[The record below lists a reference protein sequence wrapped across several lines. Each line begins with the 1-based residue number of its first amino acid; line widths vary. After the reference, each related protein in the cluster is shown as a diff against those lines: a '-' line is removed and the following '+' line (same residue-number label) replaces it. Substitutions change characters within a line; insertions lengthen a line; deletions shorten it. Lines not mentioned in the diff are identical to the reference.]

1 MERRAQPPLPRDEW
15 ELLYDHSQ
23 LCEALI
29 QEGAP
34 AAKALFAQRAE
45 RLASREGGS
54 LPDET
59 AIILLTSLNRS
70 LYDYLLFQLGVS
82 FSRCCYDNRLHAH
95 AGVGRSAGAL
105 QAAGDAILDA
115 YAEELRRNRAQRT
128 HVERVQAYVRAHLT
142 DNLTLERVAREAYL
156 SKCYLCQIFRALTGC
171 TFGEYV
177 KRERIRRARA
187 LLASTDKSVEEIAS
201 ACGFASP
208 TYFATVFK
216 RAAGATPSAFR
227 RGLRK

>member
-1 MERRAQPPLPRDEW
+1 MECYAQPPLQRDEW

-23 LCEALI
+23 LCEALV

-34 AAKALFAQRAE
+34 VAKALFALRVDH
-45 RLASREGGS
+45 LTSREGGS

-70 LYDYLLFQLGVS
+70 LYDFLLLEFGVS
-82 FSRCCYDNRLHAH
+82 LAQCCYRHRAH
-95 AGVGRSAGAL
+95 ACDIHSACAIL
-105 QAAGDAILDA
+105 RAARAMLEDYAAGLRHSRANRPHIEKACA
-115 YAEELRRNRAQRT
+115 YI
-128 HVERVQAYVRAHLT
+128 RAHLAE
-142 DNLTLERVAREAYL
+142 DLSLERVCAAVFL
-156 SKCYLCQIFRALTGC
+156 SKSYLCQIFKSLLGC

-177 KRERIRRARA
+177 KQQRILRART
-187 LLASTDKSVEEIAS
+187 LLASTGQSIEEIAA

-216 RAAGATPSAFR
+216 SAVGMTPSAFR
-227 RGLRK
+227 RSLR